1 MIKVSVTKKNQQ
13 IQEVSIQGHAM
24 YDDFGKDIVC
34 AAVSSCVITTVN
46 GILEIDKDWILA
58 KQDSKGVLFQVQNS
72 SDVCQSLLANMIS
85 LLEELHDQYPK
96 NLKIISK
103 EDTK

>member
-13 IQEVSIQGHAM
+13 IQEVSIRGHAM

-58 KQDSKGVLFQVQNS
+58 KQDSKGVLIQVQNS
-72 SDVCQSLLANMIS
+72 SDVCQLLLANMIS

>member
-24 YDDFGKDIVC
+24 YDGFGKDIVC

-58 KQDSKGVLFQVQNS
+58 KQDSKGVLIQVQNS
-72 SDVCQSLLANMIS
+72 SDVCQTLLANMIS

>member
-46 GILEIDKDWILA
+46 GILEIDKDWILT
-58 KQDSKGVLFQVQNS
+58 KQDSKGVLIQVQNS

>member
-24 YDDFGKDIVC
+24 YDNFGKDIVC

-58 KQDSKGVLFQVQNS
+58 KQDSKGVLIQVQNS
-72 SDVCQSLLANMIS
+72 SDVCQTLLANMIS

>member
-46 GILEIDKDWILA
+46 GILEIDKDWILV
-58 KQDSKGVLFQVQNS
+58 KQDSKGVLIQVQNS

>member
-58 KQDSKGVLFQVQNS
+58 KQDSKGVLIQVQNS
-72 SDVCQSLLANMIS
+72 SDVCQTLLANMIS

-103 EDTK
+103 EDAK

>member
-1 MIKVSVTKKNQQ
+1 MIKVFVTKQDQQ
-13 IQEVSIQGHAM
+13 IGKIVIKGHAM

-46 GILEIDKDWILA
+46 GILALDSNWIEA
-58 KQDSKGVLFQVQNS
+58 SQNS
-72 SDVCQSLLANMIS
+72 GNVLIQIKEKSDICQKLLANMIS

-96 NLKIISK
+96 NLKIISE

>member
-34 AAVSSCVITTVN
+34 AAVSSCLITTVN

-58 KQDSKGVLFQVQNS
+58 KQDSKGVLIQVQNS
-72 SDVCQSLLANMIS
+72 SDVCQTLLANMIS

>member
-58 KQDSKGVLFQVQNS
+58 KQDSKGVLIQVQNS

-85 LLEELHDQYPK
+85 LLE
-96 NLKIISK
+96 
-103 EDTK
+103 

>member
-34 AAVSSCVITTVN
+34 AAVSSCVITHSEWHFRN
-46 GILEIDKDWILA
+46 R
-58 KQDSKGVLFQVQNS
+58 
-72 SDVCQSLLANMIS
+72 
-85 LLEELHDQYPK
+85 
-96 NLKIISK
+96 
-103 EDTK
+103 

>member
-46 GILEIDKDWILA
+46 GILEIDKGWILA
-58 KQDSKGVLFQVQNS
+58 KQDSKGVLIQVQNS
-72 SDVCQSLLANMIS
+72 SDVCQTLLANMIS

>member
-1 MIKVSVTKKNQQ
+1 MIKVSVTKRNQQ

-58 KQDSKGVLFQVQNS
+58 KQDSKGVLIQVQNS
-72 SDVCQSLLANMIS
+72 SDVCQTLLANMIS

>member
-13 IQEVSIQGHAM
+13 IQEVSIHAM

-58 KQDSKGVLFQVQNS
+58 KQDSKGVLIQVQNS
-72 SDVCQSLLANMIS
+72 SDVCQTLLANMIS

>member
-1 MIKVSVTKKNQQ
+1 MIKVSVTKKTQQ

-58 KQDSKGVLFQVQNS
+58 KQDSKGVLIQVQNS
-72 SDVCQSLLANMIS
+72 SDVCQTLLANMIS

>member
-46 GILEIDKDWILA
+46 GILEIDKDWIIA
-58 KQDSKGVLFQVQNS
+58 HHESKGVLIQVQNR
-72 SDVCQSLLANMIS
+72 SDVCQTLLANMIS

>member
-58 KQDSKGVLFQVQNS
+58 KQDSKGLLIQVQNS
-72 SDVCQSLLANMIS
+72 SDVCQTLLANMIS

>member
-58 KQDSKGVLFQVQNS
+58 KQDSKGVLIQVQNS
-72 SDVCQSLLANMIS
+72 SDVCQTLLANMLS

>member
-58 KQDSKGVLFQVQNS
+58 KQDSKGVLIQVQNN
-72 SDVCQSLLANMIS
+72 SDVCQTLLANMIS

>member
-1 MIKVSVTKKNQQ
+1 MIKVFVTKKNQQ

-58 KQDSKGVLFQVQNS
+58 KQDSKGVLIQVQNS
-72 SDVCQSLLANMIS
+72 SDVCQKLLANMIS
-85 LLEELHDQYPK
+85 LLEELRDQYPK

>member
-58 KQDSKGVLFQVQNS
+58 RQDSKGVLIQVQNS
-72 SDVCQSLLANMIS
+72 SDVCQTLLANMIS

-96 NLKIISK
+96 N
-103 EDTK
+103 

>member
-58 KQDSKGVLFQVQNS
+58 KQDSKGVLIQEIGRAHV
-72 SDVCQSLLANMIS
+72 
-85 LLEELHDQYPK
+85 
-96 NLKIISK
+96 
-103 EDTK
+103 

>member
-13 IQEVSIQGHAM
+13 IQEVSIRGHAM

-58 KQDSKGVLFQVQNS
+58 KQDSKGVLIQVQNS

>member
-1 MIKVSVTKKNQQ
+1 MIKIFVTKKNQQ

-58 KQDSKGVLFQVQNS
+58 KQDSKGVLIQVQNS
-72 SDVCQSLLANMIS
+72 NGVCQKLLTNMIS

>member
-58 KQDSKGVLFQVQNS
+58 KQDSKGVLIKVQNS
-72 SDVCQSLLANMIS
+72 SDVCQTLLANMIS